1 MTGKPIAINA
11 KHRKSNVDI
20 GLRGCLSDNVR
31 HATRDRIGNILTF
44 VYRPRLMVEICIFP
58 EQQEIDSLLASFTNH
73 LNDATEVL
81 FLFLLERPSLNHG
94 GKLRW
99 SQPNAPTCSPRV
111 AVLRLH
117 CPLAGSPRRSLV
129 T

>member
-1 MTGKPIAINA
+1 MSFLIAASDLSGPIEQHHVTGKPLAINA

-44 VYRPRLMVEICIFP
+44 VFRPRPMVEICIFP
-58 EQQEIDSLLASFTNH
+58 EQQEIDSLLAGFTNH

-81 FLFLLERPSLNHG
+81 FLFLLERPSLNRG
-94 GKLRW
+94 G
-99 SQPNAPTCSPRV
+99 
-111 AVLRLH
+111 
-117 CPLAGSPRRSLV
+117 
-129 T
+129 